1 MLQNA
6 LLLGGK
12 KALKCP
18 CDYSILVRYPVL
30 SYHYS
35 LWDSRYWTTSAYFQK
50 NSKWA
55 SSSISDYA
63 CLVEV
68 FNSPPIDCDLYL
80 YDVYKISKSPER
92 QQSLFFFFF
101 LTLLWSLCEMKMW
114 FTGISYDQG
123 LSHLCEWLK
132 PPRDACGLDP
142 FHVWGGR
149 TSFSHYFSAWKL
161 DFNWPKTTKSI
172 FKVGKTSPLL
182 GRFYN
187 GNQVAESDSNYP
199 QVNNRPILLRGT
211 GRFRKMLQSFS

>member
-101 LTLLWSLCEMKMW
+101 FNLAVESLWNENVVHWDILWSGTQPSLWMTQTPEGRLRAGP
-114 FTGISYDQG
+114 F
-123 LSHLCEWLK
+123 
-132 PPRDACGLDP
+132 PRL
-142 FHVWGGR
+142 GR
-149 TSFSHYFSAWKL
+149 T
-161 DFNWPKTTKSI
+161 DI
-172 FKVGKTSPLL
+172 
-182 GRFYN
+182 
-187 GNQVAESDSNYP
+187 
-199 QVNNRPILLRGT
+199 
-211 GRFRKMLQSFS
+211 LQSLLFSMKIRFQLTQNHKVHFQGW